1 MTSVDTFKALKSG
14 GREHV
19 LWPRPFPAGGQL
31 SSWSYLIFVSNT
43 GNAVRV
49 KFLVECKKI
58 QKNEKITVLGK
69 YVVNLRTLRV

>member
-31 SSWSYLIFVSNT
+31 SSWLVGLAIVGLAMVGLAMVGFDLCWFVLPPL
-43 GNAVRV
+43 A
-49 KFLVECKKI
+49 
-58 QKNEKITVLGK
+58 
-69 YVVNLRTLRV
+69 